1 MRTIEIDDEVYAY
14 LQNKAIPYEEQTPNQ
29 TLRRLLELDGTG
41 HSQQKSA
48 SSENDVSSSKRV
60 KRRKTDLRELID
72 AGLLR
77 EGQSLRL
84 HDYRGNKVS
93 GYEAQIS
100 GKRLMYNGSDYS
112 MSELAK
118 VGMQEAGYD
127 SNSYRGPKHWYTSS
141 GVSVKNLWEQY
152 LGRSE

>member
-1 MRTIEIDDEVYAY
+1 MRTIEVDTEVYAY

-29 TLRRLLELDGTG
+29 TLRRLLALDD
-41 HSQQKSA
+41 SNRNRQQSA
-48 SSENDVSSSKRV
+48 SSGNGVRSTERV

-77 EGQSLRL
+77 EGQSLYL
-84 HDYRGNKVS
+84 HDYRGNRVS

-100 GKRLMYNGSDYS
+100 GKRLLYNESDYS

-118 VGMQEAGYD
+118 IGMQEAGYD
-127 SNSYRGPKHWYTSS
+127 SDSYRGPKHWYTSS
-141 GVSVKNLWEQY
+141 GVSVKNLWEQH
-152 LGRSE
+152 LERVQ